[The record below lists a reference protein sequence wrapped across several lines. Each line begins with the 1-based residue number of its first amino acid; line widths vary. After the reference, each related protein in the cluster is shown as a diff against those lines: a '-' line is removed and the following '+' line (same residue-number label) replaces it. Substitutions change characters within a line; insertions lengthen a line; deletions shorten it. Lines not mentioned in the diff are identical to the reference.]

1 MPWPDRRLIEK
12 LDLSCPIFLAP
23 MAGAGGV
30 DLALA
35 VARAGGLGALPWAL
49 LSPNQIVEQA
59 NAFRSASERPLNLNF
74 SATPRRTRR
83 QRLRL
88 DGVGR
93 WRPSSA
99 SSI

>member
-1 MPWPDRRLIEK
+1 MTLQEMLGTELPL
-12 LDLSCPIFLAP
+12 LQAP
-23 MAGAGGV
+23 MAGVQGS
-30 DLALA
+30 ALA
-35 VARAGGLGALPWAL
+35 VAVCEAGGLGALPWAL